1 MKNLTNNL
9 IIDNLIKKKA
19 MLQSIQNKILKKS
32 LDEYNQI
39 YEIKLAEK
47 IPTFSDE
54 NSDEIIN
61 LIETN
66 AEASKSDDNKS
77 EDVTPENVTPED
89 VILKNIEKSSNN
101 LVETTSDDV
110 TSEHNSEFIKENE
123 KLKIND
129 KVYIS
134 DDESI
139 VIKAKSTKRKY
150 TKRKKK
156 KKLEVKNE
164 KNA

>member
-1 MKNLTNNL
+1 MKNFTNNL

-47 IPTFSDE
+47 FSTFSDE

-61 LIETN
+61 LIETK
-66 AEASKSDDNKS
+66 AEPSKSDDN
-77 EDVTPENVTPED
+77 N
-89 VILKNIEKSSNN
+89 ILDNDNN
-101 LVETTSDDV
+101 LVETKSEDNTSNNILV
-110 TSEHNSEFIKENE
+110 ETTSEDNSSDNNSENVKEN
-123 KLKIND
+123 KKSKMSD
-129 KVYIS
+129 SRYIS

-150 TKRKKK
+150 TKRKNKK
-156 KKLEVKNE
+156 KVEVKNE

>member
-1 MKNLTNNL
+1 MKNFTNNL

-47 IPTFSDE
+47 FSTFSDE

-61 LIETN
+61 LIETK
-66 AEASKSDDNKS
+66 AETSKSDD
-77 EDVTPENVTPED
+77 D
-89 VILKNIEKSSNN
+89 NN
-101 LVETTSDDV
+101 LVETTSEDNTSNNILV
-110 TSEHNSEFIKENE
+110 ETTSEDNSSDNNSEIVKEN
-123 KLKIND
+123 KKSKMSD
-129 KVYIS
+129 SRYIS

-150 TKRKKK
+150 TKKKK
-156 KKLEVKNE
+156 
-164 KNA
+164 

>member
-1 MKNLTNNL
+1 MKNFTNNL

-39 YEIKLAEK
+39 YEIKLVEK
-47 IPTFSDE
+47 FSTFSDE

-61 LIETN
+61 LIETK
-66 AEASKSDDNKS
+66 AETSKSDD
-77 EDVTPENVTPED
+77 D
-89 VILKNIEKSSNN
+89 NN
-101 LVETTSDDV
+101 LVETTSEDNTSNNILV
-110 TSEHNSEFIKENE
+110 ETTSEDNLSDNNSETVKED
-123 KLKIND
+123 KKSKISD
-129 KVYIS
+129 SVYIS

-150 TKRKKK
+150 TKRKNKK
-156 KKLEVKNE
+156 KVEVKNE